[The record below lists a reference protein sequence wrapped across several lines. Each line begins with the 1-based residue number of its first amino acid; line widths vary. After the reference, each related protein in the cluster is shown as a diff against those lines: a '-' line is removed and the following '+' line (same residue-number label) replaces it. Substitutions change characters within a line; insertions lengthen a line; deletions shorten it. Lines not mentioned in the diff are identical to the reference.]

1 MSAPFCLFAPTLC
14 MDYFYYY
21 EGNLSLSLDEY
32 IYTPLIM
39 YLRAGDG
46 GDAGTAAWAYV
57 NKVGLCCLGLAV
69 VTAIAVTAD

>member
-1 MSAPFCLFAPTLC
+1 MSVLFCLFSPTLC

-39 YLRAGDG
+39 SEREMAVMLAPPLGRMPRQASAALRLKRGRTVYASMH
-46 GDAGTAAWAYV
+46 
-57 NKVGLCCLGLAV
+57 
-69 VTAIAVTAD
+69 

>member
-39 YLRAGDG
+39 SEREMAVMLAPP
-46 GDAGTAAWAYV
+46 
-57 NKVGLCCLGLAV
+57 LGRMSIRLAS
-69 VTAIAVTAD
+69 AVWGWLS

>member
-32 IYTPLIM
+32 IHTPLITSEREM
-39 YLRAGDG
+39 AVMLAPP
-46 GDAGTAAWAYV
+46 
-57 NKVGLCCLGLAV
+57 LGLFLMWSRKV
-69 VTAIAVTAD
+69 L